1 MRCCMPSEFPFPRR
15 CLPILGC
22 AILALASSGHAQDS
36 ALAKRGALRPTDNL
50 KVDGIPDI
58 PLDLVE
64 SVRLYTEARG
74 AAALDWH
81 PSQRS
86 LLISTRFGN
95 SNQVHRVSMPGGAR
109 YQLTFYQEP
118 VGSAEYLPKDP
129 NAFLFTRDT
138 GGNEFAQ
145 IYRFDAPSGSATLL
159 TDGGRSQNGGWVWD
173 RTKTK
178 ILYASTRRNGADRD
192 LWMMDPT
199 DPSSNRLVF
208 EVSGGGWSV
217 SDWSPDNQQVLIQ
230 ETLSVNQ
237 SNLYLGEIATG
248 KLRPITDPNEQ
259 VSYDAPR
266 FTRDGK
272 GIWVGSDRDG
282 EFSQLVRIDLE
293 TRAVESIT
301 KDIPWDVEASQLSE
315 DRSKIAFSINRNGIS
330 DVYIYDVN
338 RKTKT
343 KVDGVPVGVVTVGPW
358 HPVNNEFA
366 VTVASAR
373 SASDVYS
380 VDADTLK
387 VTRWTESELGGI
399 SPDSLSQPELIEWK
413 SFDGRVIS
421 GFLYLPPAKYAG
433 PRPLIINIHGGPEG
447 QSRPNF
453 LARNNYFINE
463 LGCAIIFPNVRG
475 STGYGKSFTK
485 LDNALNRLDSVQ
497 DIGSLLDWISQD
509 SRFDSDRIMVTGG
522 SYGGYMTL
530 ACAVQYNDRIACAL
544 DVVGISHFG
553 TFLKNTESYRRDL
566 RRVEYGDERI
576 PEVAEFFEKI
586 APLNNANR
594 ITKPL
599 FVVQGGNDP
608 RVPLSEAEQIVD
620 RVKGNGGSVWYLM
633 ASDEGHGF
641 RKKNNADFQFYA
653 TILFVKKHLLGTP

>member
-1 MRCCMPSEFPFPRR
+1 MRCL
-15 CLPILGC
+15 LPVGFLLSCIGTLAFCSTSLG
-22 AILALASSGHAQDS
+22 QDS
-36 ALAKRGALRPTDNL
+36 GASKRGALRPTENL
-50 KVDGIPDI
+50 KVEGIPDI
-58 PLDLVE
+58 SLDLVD

-74 AAALDWH
+74 ASALDWH
-81 PSQRS
+81 PTDRS
-86 LLISTRFGN
+86 MLVSTRFGN
-95 SNQVHRVSMPGGAR
+95 SNQVHRVAMPGGAR
-109 YQLTFYQEP
+109 YQVTFYQEP
-118 VGSAEYLPKDP
+118 VGSAEYLPNDP
-129 NAFLFTRDT
+129 NSFLFTRDS

-145 IYRFDAPSGSATLL
+145 LFRFDLPSGTATLL

-178 ILYASTRRNGADRD
+178 IIYTSTRRNGADRD
-192 LWMMDPT
+192 LWLMDPK
-199 DPSSNRLVF
+199 DPASNRLVF
-208 EVSGGGWSV
+208 ELTGGGWSV
-217 SDWSPDNQQVLIQ
+217 TDWSPDNQQVLIQ

-237 SNLYLGEIATG
+237 SNLYIGDVATG
-248 KLRPITDPNEQ
+248 KLRPITDPKEQ

-272 GIWVGSDRDG
+272 GIWVGSDREG

-293 TRAVESIT
+293 TRATESIT
-301 KDIPWDVEASQLSE
+301 KEFDWDVEASQLSE
-315 DRSKIAFSINRNGIS
+315 DRSRIAFSINRNGIS
-330 DVYIYDVN
+330 EVYIYDVESKGK
-338 RKTKT
+338 RK
-343 KVDGVPVGVVTVGPW
+343 VEGLPVGIASIGPW
-358 HPVNNEFA
+358 HPARDEFA

-380 VDADTLK
+380 VDAKTLS
-387 VTRWTESELGGI
+387 VERWTESELGGI
-399 SPDSLSQPELIEWK
+399 SPDSLSLPQLIEWK

-421 GFLYLPPAKYAG
+421 GFLYQPSSKFSG
-433 PRPLIINIHGGPEG
+433 PRPVIINIHGGPEG

-485 LDNALNRLDSVQ
+485 LDNGLQRLDSVR
-497 DIGSLLDWISQD
+497 DIGALLDWIGED
-509 SRFDSDRIMVTGG
+509 KRFDAKRIMVTGG

-530 ACAVQYNDRIACAL
+530 ACAVEYNDRIACAL
-544 DVVGISHFG
+544 DIVGISHFG

-566 RRVEYGDERI
+566 RRVEYGDERVA
-576 PEVAEFFEKI
+576 EVAEFFERI
-586 APLNNANR
+586 APLNNSKR

-608 RVPLSEAEQIVD
+608 RVPLSEADQIVE
-620 RVKGNGGSVWYLM
+620 RVKSNGGGVWYLM

-653 TILFVKKHLLGTP
+653 TTLFVKKYLLGTP

>member
-1 MRCCMPSEFPFPRR
+1 MRCL
-15 CLPILGC
+15 LPVGFLLSCIGTLAFCSTSLG
-22 AILALASSGHAQDS
+22 QDS
-36 ALAKRGALRPTDNL
+36 GASKRGALRPTENL
-50 KVDGIPDI
+50 KVEGIPDI
-58 PLDLVE
+58 PLDLVD

-74 AAALDWH
+74 ASALDWH
-81 PSQRS
+81 PTDRS
-86 LLISTRFGN
+86 MLVSTRFGN
-95 SNQVHRVSMPGGAR
+95 SNQVHRVAMPGGAR
-109 YQLTFYQEP
+109 YQVTFYQEP
-118 VGSAEYLPKDP
+118 VGSAEYLPNDP
-129 NAFLFTRDT
+129 NSFLFTRDS

-145 IYRFDAPSGSATLL
+145 LFRFDLPSGTATLL

-178 ILYASTRRNGADRD
+178 IIYTSTRRNGADRD
-192 LWMMDPT
+192 LWLMDPK
-199 DPSSNRLVF
+199 DPASNRLVF
-208 EVSGGGWSV
+208 ELTGGGWSV
-217 SDWSPDNQQVLIQ
+217 TDWSPDNQQVLIQ

-237 SNLYLGEIATG
+237 SNLYIGDVATG
-248 KLRPITDPNEQ
+248 KLRPITDPKEQ

-272 GIWVGSDRDG
+272 GIWVGSDREG

-293 TRAVESIT
+293 TRATESIT
-301 KDIPWDVEASQLSE
+301 KEFDWDVEASQLSE
-315 DRSKIAFSINRNGIS
+315 DRSRIAFSINRNGIS
-330 DVYIYDVN
+330 EVYIYDVESKGK
-338 RKTKT
+338 RK
-343 KVDGVPVGVVTVGPW
+343 VEGLPVGIASIGPW
-358 HPVNNEFA
+358 HPARDEFA

-380 VDADTLK
+380 VDAKTLS
-387 VTRWTESELGGI
+387 VERWTESELGGI
-399 SPDSLSQPELIEWK
+399 SPDSLSLPQLIEWK

-421 GFLYLPPAKYAG
+421 GFLYQPSSKFSG
-433 PRPLIINIHGGPEG
+433 PRPVIINIHGGPEG

-485 LDNALNRLDSVQ
+485 LDNGLQRLDSVR
-497 DIGSLLDWISQD
+497 DIGALLDWIGED
-509 SRFDSDRIMVTGG
+509 KRFDAKRIMVTGG

-530 ACAVQYNDRIACAL
+530 ACAVEYNDRIACAL
-544 DVVGISHFG
+544 DIVGISHFG

-566 RRVEYGDERI
+566 RRVEYGDERVA
-576 PEVAEFFEKI
+576 EVAEFFERI
-586 APLNNANR
+586 APLNNAKR

-608 RVPLSEAEQIVD
+608 RVPLSEADQIVE
-620 RVKGNGGSVWYLM
+620 RVKSNGGGVWYLM

-653 TILFVKKHLLGTP
+653 TTLFVKKYLLGTP

>member
-1 MRCCMPSEFPFPRR
+1 
-15 CLPILGC
+15 
-22 AILALASSGHAQDS
+22 
-36 ALAKRGALRPTDNL
+36 
-50 KVDGIPDI
+50 
-58 PLDLVE
+58 
-64 SVRLYTEARG
+64 
-74 AAALDWH
+74 
-81 PSQRS
+81 
-86 LLISTRFGN
+86 
-95 SNQVHRVSMPGGAR
+95 MPGGAR

-118 VGSAEYLPKDP
+118 VGSAEYLPNDP
-129 NAFLFTRDT
+129 NSFLFTRDT

-145 IYRFDAPSGSATLL
+145 IFRFDLPSGTATLL

-173 RTKTK
+173 RSKTK
-178 ILYASTRRNGADRD
+178 IMYASTRRNGADRD
-192 LWMMDPT
+192 LWLMDPK
-199 DPSSNRLVF
+199 DPASNRLVF

-217 SDWSPDNQQVLIQ
+217 TDWSPDNQQVLIQ

-237 SNLYLGEIATG
+237 SNLYIGDVATG
-248 KLRPITDPNEQ
+248 KLRPITDPKEQ

-272 GIWVGSDRDG
+272 GIWVGSDREG

-293 TRAVESIT
+293 TQAIESVT
-301 KDIPWDVEASQLSE
+301 KEFDWDVEASQLSE
-315 DRSKIAFSINRNGIS
+315 ERSTIAFSINRNGIS
-330 DVYIYDVN
+330 EVYLYDVESKSK
-338 RKTKT
+338 RRIE
-343 KVDGVPVGVVTVGPW
+343 GLPVGIASIGPW
-358 HPVNNEFA
+358 HPARDEFA

-380 VDADTLK
+380 VDAKTLT
-387 VTRWTESELGGI
+387 VERWTESELGGI
-399 SPDSLSQPELIEWK
+399 SSDSLSLPQLIEWK

-421 GFLYLPPAKYAG
+421 GFLYQPSSKFAG
-433 PRPLIINIHGGPEG
+433 PRPVIINIHGGPEG

-485 LDNALNRLDSVQ
+485 LDNGLQRLDSVR
-497 DIGSLLDWISQD
+497 DIGALLDWIGED
-509 SRFDSDRIMVTGG
+509 KRFDAKRIMVTGG

-530 ACAVQYNDRIACAL
+530 ACAVEYNDRIACAL
-544 DVVGISHFG
+544 DIVGISHFG

-566 RRVEYGDERI
+566 RRVEYGDERVA
-576 PEVAEFFEKI
+576 EVAEFFERI
-586 APLNNANR
+586 APLNNAKR

-608 RVPLSEAEQIVD
+608 RVPLSEADQIVE
-620 RVKGNGGSVWYLM
+620 RVKSNGGGVWYLM

-641 RKKNNADFQFYA
+641 RKKNNADFQFYS
-653 TILFVKKHLLGTP
+653 TILFVKKYLLETP